1 MLHLIAFDSLDSD
14 IARACLRQY
23 REGDLC
29 VFADLGHFVATDF
42 PLRGPA
48 YLLAGEGLL
57 EREGLLKADRPLP
70 ESSTTLAT
78 IDYDQLIVLMTEQ
91 DSVINWYP

>member
-1 MLHLIAFDSLDSD
+1 MLHLIAFDNLDSD

-29 VFADLGHFVATDF
+29 VFVDLGRLVTVDF

-48 YLLAGEGLL
+48 FLLQE
-57 EREGLLKADRPLP
+57 KALP
-70 ESSTTLAT
+70 EKEPRPGSSAPFAS
-78 IDYDQLIVLMTEQ
+78 IDYDQLIVLMAEQ
-91 DSVINWYP
+91 DSIINWYP